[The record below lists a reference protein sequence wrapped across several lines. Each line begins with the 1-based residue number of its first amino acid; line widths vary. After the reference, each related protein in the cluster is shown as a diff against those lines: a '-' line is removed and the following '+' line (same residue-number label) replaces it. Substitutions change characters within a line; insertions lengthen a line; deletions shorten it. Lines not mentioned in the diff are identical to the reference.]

1 MSAVGLDSEPLLD
14 AVKLTGPTAVGV
26 TVNVCATAELLKV
39 KVIGALKPP
48 PLGVIVMVP
57 V

>member
-1 MSAVGLDSEPLLD
+1 LDSEPLLD
-14 AVKLTGPTAVGV
+14 AVRVTGPTAVGV
-26 TVNVCATAELLKV
+26 IVNVCGVAELLKV
-39 KVIGALKPP
+39 RMIGVLKPP

>member
-1 MSAVGLDSEPLLD
+1 LD
-14 AVKLTGPTAVGV
+14 AIKLTGPTAVGV
-26 TVNVCATAELLKV
+26 TVNVCDAAELLKV
-39 KVIGALKPP
+39 RVTGALKPP

>member
-1 MSAVGLDSEPLLD
+1 LDSEPLLD
-14 AVKLTGPTAVGV
+14 AVKVTGPTAVGV
-26 TVNVCATAELLKV
+26 TVNVCGTAELLKV
-39 KVIGALKPP
+39 RVIGALKPP